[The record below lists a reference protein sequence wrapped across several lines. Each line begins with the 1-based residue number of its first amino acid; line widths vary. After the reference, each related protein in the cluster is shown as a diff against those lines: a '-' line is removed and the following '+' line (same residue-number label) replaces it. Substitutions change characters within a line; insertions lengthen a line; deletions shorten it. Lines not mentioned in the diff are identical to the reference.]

1 MACMCQMFFIFN
13 KKGFIPM
20 NIASHPLFPH
30 RKLVQL
36 RVTDKV
42 PLASL
47 LFFAVEH
54 AIVDGPPKSENSL
67 IWVRFGRREPT
78 AFRVGYLRRYT
89 AQKAVLCAEEFIS
102 IPETAVPA

>member
-1 MACMCQMFFIFN
+1 MAHTCHMFFILK

-20 NIASHPLFPH
+20 NIASHPTISH
-30 RKLVQL
+30 RKMVQL

-42 PLASL
+42 PLSNL
-47 LFFAVEH
+47 LFFAVEY

-89 AQKAVLCAEEFIS
+89 AQKAVLSAEEFIS
-102 IPETAVPA
+102 IPETAITE